1 MAEELKNEIVVLN
14 DCETFT
20 NRAGCFVA
28 EVIFDGFGDNEGD
41 NAEQEYRLLED
52 AHYGEVGW
60 FFDGESMLIARRV
73 RFI

>member
-1 MAEELKNEIVVLN
+1 
-14 DCETFT
+14 
-20 NRAGCFVA
+20 VA

-60 FFDGESMLIARRV
+60 FFDGESLLIARRV
-73 RFI
+73 RFL